1 MLTCL
6 SLLPLLIHP
15 CMRVQVLTNGR
26 FRSVRHRVMVSSAR
40 PRVSVDFFGG
50 PPPRERLA
58 PLPGLVD
65 RDGGRRRYRDFTW
78 REYKTS
84 AYRTRLADNRLARF
98 EFEFDT
104 TPPAAATS

>member
-1 MLTCL
+1 
-6 SLLPLLIHP
+6 
-15 CMRVQVLTNGR
+15 MRVQVLTNGR
-26 FRSVRHRVMVSSAR
+26 FRSVRHLVMVSSAR
-40 PRVSVDFFGG
+40 PRVSVVFFGG

-84 AYRTRLADNRLARF
+84 AYRTRLADNRLAHF